1 MKVLVLNSGS
11 SSLKFQLF
19 TLDSLDNDKC
29 QLLAS
34 GLIEQIGETQSSSQ
48 IEFRNEQQLLE
59 NVKQTSII
67 SDHQQALEL
76 MTKLLK
82 SSHCLS
88 SMTELA
94 AIGHRVVHGG
104 EYFSDPVL
112 INDQVIET
120 IDRLSPLAPLHNP
133 A

>member
-76 MTKLLK
+76 MTKECARNNFLK
-82 SSHCLS
+82 QPSLNN
-88 SMTELA
+88 E
-94 AIGHRVVHGG
+94 I
-104 EYFSDPVL
+104 
-112 INDQVIET
+112 
-120 IDRLSPLAPLHNP
+120 SPLN
-133 A
+133 

>member
-112 INDQVIET
+112 IN
-120 IDRLSPLAPLHNP
+120 LKFPNNYLW
-133 A
+133 